1 MTNYTEEF
9 LMLYDNKNEIPEF
22 ILHKVLCTN
31 RIIVEEFSDNRRWSR
46 AATSIIAIPVDGGE
60 RLFAIY
66 WDEGLTECQ
75 DNNYWS
81 AAEVRREF
89 DMKQVKVEI
98 ATEKYVEIKSG
109 DIAVSFIKT
118 RELE

>member
-1 MTNYTEEF
+1 MTDYTKEF
-9 LMLYDNKNEIPEF
+9 LMLYDNKKEIPEF

-31 RIIVEEFSDNRRWSR
+31 RIIAEEFSDNRRWSR

-75 DNNYWS
+75 DNNYWG
-81 AAEVRREF
+81 AAEVHREF
-89 DMKQVKVEI
+89 DMKQIKVE
-98 ATEKYVEIKSG
+98 ATTEKYVEIKSG
-109 DIAVSFIKT
+109 DVAASFVKT

>member
-1 MTNYTEEF
+1 MTDHTEEF
-9 LMLYDNKNEIPEF
+9 LRLYDNKEEIPEF
-22 ILHKVLCTN
+22 ILHKVLCNN

-46 AATSIIAIPVDGGE
+46 AATSIVSIPTDSGE

-75 DNNYWS
+75 ENNYWS
-81 AAEVRREF
+81 AAEVRYEF

-109 DIAVSFIKT
+109 DVAASFVKT